1 MPTPTSNPTPAVIA
15 MNAVGFDRGAS
26 RILDNVNWHIAPG
39 QCAAILGP
47 NGCGKST
54 MLRLAAGY
62 VWPSHGTID
71 LFGHRLGEYP
81 LAELRQRLSLVEA
94 VSIYPF
100 DKSITARDVVCTGF
114 FGSLTI
120 AYAHPTPE
128 QLAQTDAALTTAG
141 LQALA
146 NRRYLT
152 LSTGE
157 RMRVLLARAVVHSP
171 ELLLLD
177 EPTSGLDVPARERLL
192 TALDALHR
200 QANPP
205 AMVMVTH
212 HLEDLPPATS
222 HILLLGHD
230 GGTVAQGP
238 PAAVL
243 THEHLTKAYQWPM
256 EPMFTGSRYGIKLA
270 AP

>member
-1 MPTPTSNPTPAVIA
+1 MPTPPSNHTQAVIA
-15 MNAVGFDRGAS
+15 MTAVGFDRGNS
-26 RILDNVNWHIAPG
+26 RILDNVHGRIAPG

-54 MLRLAAGY
+54 LLRLAAGY
-62 VWPSHGTID
+62 VWPSRGSID

-120 AYAHPTPE
+120 AYVHPTPA
-128 QLAQTDAALTTAG
+128 QLAQADAALGAAG
-141 LQALA
+141 LQTLA

-157 RMRVLLARAVVHSP
+157 RMRVLLARAVVHST

-177 EPTSGLDVPARERLL
+177 EPTSGLDVPARARLL
-192 TALDALHR
+192 AALEALHC
-200 QANPP
+200 QARPP

-230 GGTVAQGP
+230 GNTVAQGP

-243 THEHLTKAYQWPM
+243 TRESLTKAYQWPM
-256 EPMFTGSRYGIKLA
+256 EPMFTGSRYGIRLA